1 MTMKKMI
8 LKSALLFLFA
18 GMAHSVM
25 AQNAAHAVDRDNM
38 KNQVLLKMNKGGDK
52 YYNTEDLKSIDIEGQ
67 DVIVKHKSGDD
78 VFTNMVLDMSF
89 FKADKPAGPT
99 KADLIGKWETK
110 YMHDYAYYAIEFTEN
125 EMTLYEQSMYG
136 DQEMYTT
143 TVPYTWKDGVVT
155 FMSTEW
161 SEAYEE
167 TKTVS
172 FLYDKSVLVLKSNPW
187 EDESLEQA
195 EVWFKEGK
203 SPDTSDANLD
213 GKWFSYFRGN
223 KNEVNL
229 GLWINGDKAEFVI
242 GAWATRMVGPY
253 TYENG
258 VLFLHPTEYYFG
270 RDKDDWG
277 YGRIDPATLEC
288 SSWERVPANPGE
300 LDYLTGGNEPYPE
313 TFVFFVN
320 GDEAYGW
327 YANQPCRFYKQ

>member
-99 KADLIGKWETK
+99 KADLIGTWEVRAQEEHGEESFYIT
-110 YMHDYAYYAIEFTEN
+110 FTEDQLTVA
-125 EMTLYEQSMYG
+125 EYG
-136 DQEMYTT
+136 EVQYVAPYTFEDGVLT
-143 TVPYTWKDGVVT
+143 YTVPSLWGDDPYTEIKNVG
-155 FMSTEW
+155 
-161 SEAYEE
+161 
-167 TKTVS
+167 
-172 FLYDKSVLVLKSNPW
+172 LLCDKSVLVLKSQPY
-187 EDESLEQA
+187 EGSDIEEA
-195 EVWFKEGK
+195 EVWIKKDK
-203 SPDTSDANLD
+203 SPDTSEAKLD
-213 GKWFSYFRGN
+213 GKWFCYHRGS
-223 KNEVNL
+223 KDEVRC

-258 VLFLHPTEYYFG
+258 VLTLHPTEYYWG
-270 RDKDDWG
+270 RDRDDWG

-288 SSWERVPANPGE
+288 SSWDRVSTNPGLIE
-300 LDYLTGGNEPYPE
+300 ELTGGGGAYPE